1 MRFSRQEDWS
11 GLPCPPPGDLPDPG
25 LNRVSSVAGA
35 FFTSSA
41 TEKPYVT
48 RWALVRGE
56 AREVFK
62 RLRFSM
68 SPWAG
73 EGFLVSQV
81 MYQQRSSL
89 EARLFL
95 APQVFLEGMELPL
108 CSSRG

>member
-25 LNRVSSVAGA
+25 LNRVSCVAGA

-62 RLRFSM
+62 TSFLHESLGRGGISAQSSDVSAEKLLRGTFIPGS
-68 SPWAG
+68 AG
-73 EGFLVSQV
+73 FPGGDGI
-81 MYQQRSSL
+81 
-89 EARLFL
+89 ATLFL
-95 APQVFLEGMELPL
+95 
-108 CSSRG
+108 